1 MELNLKRPLAF
12 FDLETT
18 GLNTTTDRI
27 VEISILKINVNG
39 QEEQRS
45 WLLNPEIPIS
55 KEASEVTGYTDEFV
69 ADKPTFREKANE
81 ISAFIGNADLAG
93 YNILKFDVPILVEEF
108 LRVDNDFD
116 IKGRNLIDVMNI
128 FMKMEPRTLKGAYRF
143 FCHAELEGAH
153 GAGADTKATYDVLK
167 AMLDRYDGVEYED
180 SKGVKSQGPTN
191 DMKQLSEFSAHHK
204 NADLSGQIIF
214 DDEGKEV
221 FMFGKH
227 KGKRVEDV
235 FRQEPPYYSW
245 IMNNSFPLYTKKV
258 VTSIK
263 LRMGGKKTKF

>member
-81 ISAFIGNADLAG
+81 IAQFIGNADLAG

-108 LRVDNDFD
+108 CAWTT
-116 IKGRNLIDVMNI
+116 IS
-128 FMKMEPRTLKGAYRF
+128 TS
-143 FCHAELEGAH
+143 
-153 GAGADTKATYDVLK
+153 KAAT
-167 AMLDRYDGVEYED
+167 
-180 SKGVKSQGPTN
+180 
-191 DMKQLSEFSAHHK
+191 
-204 NADLSGQIIF
+204 
-214 DDEGKEV
+214 
-221 FMFGKH
+221 
-227 KGKRVEDV
+227 
-235 FRQEPPYYSW
+235 
-245 IMNNSFPLYTKKV
+245 
-258 VTSIK
+258 
-263 LRMGGKKTKF
+263 